1 MSWLKKS
8 KEGLKTPQRK
18 RELPDGLWTKCEE
31 CGEILYHKE
40 LERNL
45 WTCTKCSYHFRIS
58 ARTYLKILLDEGS
71 FVERFSEVVST
82 DPLKWRDTKRY
93 SDRLKRAREETG
105 LSEAILMGEGAI
117 EGRPLVIGVMDFS
130 FLGGSMASAAG
141 ERIARGILLALEKR
155 HPLVLISSS
164 GGARMF
170 EGILSL
176 MQMAKANAL
185 LARLN
190 DAGDPYISIMTH
202 PTTGGVTASFASVGD
217 VILAEPRALIGF
229 AGPRV
234 IKQTINQELPEG
246 FQRSEFLLAKGMI
259 DRIVHRNELRKTLAW
274 LLQFFAAAA
283 QLPQKPRRR
292 AGETLARFRA
302 VGGPIASTPAPPPAP
317 VTPPAEAP
325 PVEVPA
331 TPYQPAQLTGPNGAP
346 SGKPDEKPTEAP
358 AEAPEPKPGGSA
370 AFPADQEI
378 PIRE

>member
-8 KEGLKTPQRK
+8 KEGLRTPQRK
-18 RELPDGLWTKCEE
+18 RELPDGLWTKCED
-31 CGEILYHKE
+31 CGEILYQKE

-45 WTCTKCSYHFRIS
+45 WTCSKCSYHFRIS

-71 FVERFSEVVST
+71 FVERFSEIVST
-82 DPLKWRDTKRY
+82 DPLKFRDTKRY
-93 SDRLKRAREETG
+93 VDRLRKAREETG

-130 FLGGSMASAAG
+130 FLGGSLASASG
-141 ERIARGILLALEKR
+141 ERIARGILLALETR
-155 HPLVLISSS
+155 HPLVLLSSS

-176 MQMAKANAL
+176 MQMAKTNAL
-185 LARLN
+185 LARLS
-190 DAGDPYISIMTH
+190 DAGVPYISIMTH

-246 FQRSEFLLAKGMI
+246 FQRSEFLLAKGMV
-259 DRIVHRNELRKTLAW
+259 DRIVHRNELRRTLAW
-274 LLQFFAAAA
+274 LLDFFAAAA
-283 QLPQKPRRR
+283 LLPQKPRRR

-302 VGGPIASTPAPPPAP
+302 VGGPIASTPPPAP
-317 VTPPAEAP
+317 STETPLKPLDPDSAPGMTPASE
-325 PVEVPA
+325 
-331 TPYQPAQLTGPNGAP
+331 NGAP
-346 SGKPDEKPTEAP
+346 SPQSAESPGEAP
-358 AEAPEPKPGGSA
+358 GETPGATPGGSA
-370 AFPADQEI
+370 AFPADREI